1 MSTIRYETFPA
12 ERLKSFVQ
20 AVFEQQGFSA
30 EHAQTCADVL
40 VSADA
45 RGIDSHGVARLS
57 GYVRLIEK
65 GRINPK
71 PSMQFSQKRK
81 AVAQLNADGAIG
93 LVSAPL
99 AMQRAIDIT
108 HDLGSGWCGIHHSN
122 HFGIAGY
129 HALMAVQHDFIGMA
143 MTNASPLVT
152 PARGKER
159 MLGTNPIAVAIPAG
173 EEDPFVLDMATSAA
187 ANGKLEIAQ
196 RQGKSIP
203 KGWVMNADGTSSKDP
218 LALKEGGVLLGLGSD
233 ADHAYHKGYGLGAWV
248 DIFSGVLNGASFGP
262 WAPPFVA
269 FLDPVEN
276 QPGKGLGHFVGC
288 WDPAAFR
295 DIDEFK
301 SSMDTWIRRFRSS
314 SPIDPHR
321 PVLVPGDP
329 ERYLEQEREL
339 TGIPIVE
346 PVVNDLE
353 KLGDK
358 LGIAL

>member
-1 MSTIRYETFPA
+1 MTTVSYETFPA
-12 ERLKSFVQ
+12 ERLKQFVQ
-20 AVFEQQGFSA
+20 AVFEQQGFSK
-30 EHAQTCADVL
+30 EHAQTCAEVL

-65 GRINPK
+65 GRINPR
-71 PSMQFSQKRK
+71 PQLQFSQQRK

-99 AMQRAIDIT
+99 AMQRAIEIT
-108 HDLGSGWCGIHHSN
+108 QDLGSGWCGIHNSN

-129 HALMAVQHDFIGMA
+129 HALMAVEHNFIGMA

-173 EEDPFVLDMATSAA
+173 EEPPFVLDMATSAA

-196 RQGKSIP
+196 RHAQPIP
-203 KGWVMNADGTSSKDP
+203 EGWVMNADGTSSKDP
-218 LALKEGGVLLGLGSD
+218 MALKDGGVLLGLGSD
-233 ADHAYHKGYGLGAWV
+233 AEHGYHKGYGLGAWV
-248 DIFSGVLNGASFGP
+248 DIFSGVLNGGSFGP

-295 DIDEFK
+295 DIDAFK
-301 SSMDTWIRRFRSS
+301 SAMDIWIRRFRASA
-314 SPIDPHR
+314 PIDPHQ

-329 ERYLEQEREL
+329 ERALEQERIH
-339 TGIPIVE
+339 TGIPLVS
-346 PVVNDLE
+346 PVVSDLE
-353 KLGDK
+353 KLGTQ
-358 LGIAL
+358 LGISL

>member
-1 MSTIRYETFPA
+1 MTTISYETFPA
-12 ERLKSFVQ
+12 ERLKYFVQ
-20 AVFEQQGFSA
+20 AVFEHQGFSKQ
-30 EHAQTCADVL
+30 HAQTCADVL

-71 PSMQFSQKRK
+71 PQMQFSQNKK

-108 HDLGSGWCGIHHSN
+108 QDLGSGWCGIHNSN

-143 MTNASPLVT
+143 MTNASPLVS

-173 EEDPFVLDMATSAA
+173 EEEPFVLDMATSAA

-196 RQGKSIP
+196 RHGKSIP
-203 KGWVMNADGTSSKDP
+203 EGWVMNADGTSSKDP
-218 LALKEGGVLLGLGSD
+218 MALKEGGMLLGLGSD
-233 ADHAYHKGYGLGAWV
+233 ADHGYHKGYGLGAWV
-248 DIFSGVLNGASFGP
+248 DIFSGVLNGGSFGP

-269 FLDPVEN
+269 FLDPVAN
-276 QPGKGLGHFVGC
+276 QPGQGLGHFVGC

-295 DIDEFK
+295 DITEFK
-301 SSMDTWIRRFRSS
+301 SNMDLWIRRFRETT
-314 SPIDPHR
+314 PIDPHR

-329 ERYLEQEREL
+329 ERLLEQARIH
-339 TGIPIVE
+339 TGIPIVNA
-346 PVVNDLE
+346 VVNDLE
-353 KLGDK
+353 QLGEKLG
-358 LGIAL
+358 LQL